1 MKFYSKPKPFYL
13 EFPIFQICYVL
24 LWVPIGFTISFAFS
38 YIFVKI
44 FSFILVN
51 VVHIFLPLA
60 MDLFVMSGRMQLM
73 EISYYVLISIV
84 FDIMLLVLGLEF
96 IISVLNKKKSESYG
110 NEEVI

>member
-1 MKFYSKPKPFYL
+1 MKFCSRPRPFYL

-24 LWVPIGFTISFAFS
+24 LWIPIGFTISFVFS

-51 VVHIFLPLA
+51 VAHTFLPLA

-73 EISYYVLISIV
+73 EISYYVLIGIV

-96 IISVLNKKKSESYG
+96 IISVLNKKKLEGYG